1 MLCLCRGAFSIVYKA
16 REKSDSKEYAIKVIR
31 KDALKGKEEAL
42 QMEIDVL
49 RK

>member
-1 MLCLCRGAFSIVYKA
+1 MYKA
-16 REKSDSKEYAIKVIR
+16 VDKTTSKAYAIKVIR

-49 RK
+49 QK